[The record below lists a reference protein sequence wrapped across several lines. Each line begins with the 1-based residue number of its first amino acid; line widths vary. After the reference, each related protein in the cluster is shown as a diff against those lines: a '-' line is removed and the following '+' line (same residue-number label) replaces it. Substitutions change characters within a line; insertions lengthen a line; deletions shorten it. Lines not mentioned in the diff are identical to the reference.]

1 MMARE
6 KRKDRYKSGF
16 SFTETLVAVA
26 ILLLA
31 TSVVAAG
38 SSTISHVYHQA
49 VFAAQ
54 ARTLES
60 TIDGALSDPLR
71 FMQYDETTGAY
82 TLVYQS
88 DYSADNMIDSTSAPA
103 LVADPS
109 SGQLY
114 FEGKNAKGTDVK
126 IKLLNSGAYG
136 GCTISAQ
143 DGATSD
149 NLLDLSALPTVTVRL
164 TIHDSSNTLSYPVEL
179 TYRQNDLDKD
189 GQDIID
195 NRTQTGIDAG

>member
-1 MMARE
+1 MMWE
-6 KRKDRYKSGF
+6 KKKDRTQSGF

-31 TSVVAAG
+31 TSVIAAG

-60 TIDGALSDPLR
+60 TIDDALSDPLR
-71 FMQYDETTGAY
+71 FMAHDEATGTY

-88 DYSADNMIDSTSAPA
+88 DYSADGMIDSTSTPA
-103 LVADPS
+103 LVADS
-109 SGQLY
+109 SNGQLY
-114 FEGKNAKGTDVK
+114 FTGKNAEGKDVRV
-126 IKLLNSGAYG
+126 KLLNSGAYG

-149 NLLDLSALPTVTVRL
+149 DLLDLSALPTITVRF

-179 TYRQNDLDKD
+179 TYVQNDLDKD